1 MSDLLSTAKSREVLQ
16 GAAAEAQGEAEA
28 AAWHFLAAAHLELV
42 FAEDYHRSE
51 QTALAVRSLLSA
63 ASCFWRAGD
72 VDRARSLFHE
82 TAESFPDFAADVGA
96 LMAELAS

>member
-1 MSDLLSTAKSREVLQ
+1 V
-16 GAAAEAQGEAEA
+16 AAEAQGESEA
-28 AAWHFLAAAHLELV
+28 AARHFLAAAHLELV
-42 FAEDYHRSE
+42 LAEDYRRSE

-72 VDRARSLFHE
+72 VDRAKALFHE
-82 TAESFPDFAADVGA
+82 TAEGFPDFAADVNA